1 MTDEGQVSGECCKLT
16 NMGKYDAQL
25 SNLTQAEI
33 IARLDGPGGLLA
45 VNAKELFYLDDH
57 TRQSAHL
64 SQIKRIAVNKETG
77 KVDVV
82 GERGVMMEI
91 APAAFQ
97 KEELK
102 LFLESLKGYVLK
114 AKSAATERPGAVEQP
129 SVPLASPPIPKPEES
144 LPTPGT
150 PVSPPPKP
158 TPWEPPPKAVVSSP
172 VSAAGSINI
181 TEPPKTLPDEPSDS
195 IWAYDGSPRPGA
207 ASATGGPAPIPGGL
221 SSEGDAAVPPV
232 AAASTRALSP
242 TQRIVS
248 LLLKVSALITAAV
261 TAGFL
266 AVNMGVIED
275 IWVPLGVVAVGLS
288 LSLIQWRLSEPY

>member
-1 MTDEGQVSGECCKLT
+1 
-16 NMGKYDAQL
+16 MGKYDAHL

-33 IARLDGPGGLLA
+33 IARLEGPGGLLA
-45 VNAKELFYLDDH
+45 VSAKELFYLDDH

-64 SQIKRIAVNKETG
+64 SQIKRIAVNKQTG

-82 GERGVMMEI
+82 GEQGLMMEI

-97 KEELK
+97 KDELK

-114 AKSAATERPGAVEQP
+114 AKSEASERSGAVEQP
-129 SVPLASPPIPKPEES
+129 PASPPFPKPEENA
-144 LPTPGT
+144 PTPGT
-150 PVSPPPKP
+150 PVSLPPKT
-158 TPWEPPPKAVVSSP
+158 TPGEPSPKAVVSSP
-172 VSAAGSINI
+172 VAASGPINI

-207 ASATGGPAPIPGGL
+207 ASATGGPAPIPAGL
-221 SSEGDAAVPPV
+221 SSEGDAAMPPV

-242 TQRIVS
+242 TQRVVS

-266 AVNMGVIED
+266 TVNMGVIDD
-275 IWVPLGVVAVGLS
+275 IWIPLGVVAVGLS